1 VAEEVVLAEPAPA
14 VPVEATRGELVPLT
28 RMRQQIARVTVRS
41 KREIPHF
48 YVSAQIDMSRA
59 MDLRGQINATLESEG
74 VRVSVNDMMIKAC
87 ADALKNFPRLNAFF
101 ADDGIQMN
109 ESINIGIAIAEEAG
123 LIVPAIMD
131 CGSKSL
137 AEIARASEDLI
148 DRAKSGT
155 LHPQEYTGGT
165 FSISNLGMFDVTS
178 FVAIIQPP
186 QSAMLAVGTVA
197 EAPVVQD
204 HEIKVSRVMN
214 ATISADHRVSD
225 GAEAAGFIV
234 EVKRLLEDPLSLLV

>member
-1 VAEEVVLAEPAPA
+1 
-14 VPVEATRGELVPLT
+14 
-28 RMRQQIARVTVRS
+28 
-41 KREIPHF
+41 
-48 YVSAQIDMSRA
+48 
-59 MDLRGQINATLESEG
+59 
-74 VRVSVNDMMIKAC
+74 
-87 ADALKNFPRLNAFF
+87 
-101 ADDGIQMN
+101 
-109 ESINIGIAIAEEAG
+109 

-137 AEIARASEDLI
+137 AEIARASKDLI

-165 FSISNLGMFDVTS
+165 FSISNLGMFDVTG

-197 EAPVVQD
+197 ERPVVQD

-225 GAEAAGFIV
+225 GVEAARFVV